1 VIVVVYYFSAAYEG
15 KKEMDEQ
22 SFFTDVLSSFYR
34 LSASRL
40 DSLNTSSLEDGRKVY
55 QMYRVEQP
63 LGPAQILFAYH
74 DDFVVG
80 PTLRWG
86 SNQPLEVW
94 LCHRAELLIYLAEQH
109 YPAPRVLLSQSGAL
123 IARYQQWNFLV
134 TTYID
139 GDVKVLSPENMFLL
153 GSALGQLH
161 NIELPSEEPIG
172 LSWWNDTYSIPHAIE
187 MLASSASSA
196 PLSQRSL
203 CENMQ
208 KTLHVVEQG
217 LRDLPEVIIH
227 GDCWAP
233 NGIRTGEQSVV
244 LIDWECAGRGAAIL
258 DLGVLLLRCQYDQY
272 GNIPEEID
280 TQHIASVVAGYAQWR
295 HPSPQELDMLLEAI
309 RFGIVWGGAWIASRA
324 TKEGW
329 TPRIERLLAR
339 IQRGYDL
346 AAPVARCAR
355 TSFAQLSSD
364 IR

>member
-1 VIVVVYYFSAAYEG
+1 
-15 KKEMDEQ
+15 
-22 SFFTDVLSSFYR
+22 
-34 LSASRL
+34 
-40 DSLNTSSLEDGRKVY
+40 
-55 QMYRVEQP
+55 MYRVEQP

-80 PTLRWG
+80 PTFRWG
-86 SNQPLEVW
+86 SNQPLEAW
-94 LCHRAELLIYLAEQH
+94 LRRRAELLTYLAEQH

-123 IARYQQWNFLV
+123 IASSQQWNFLV
-134 TTYID
+134 TTYVD
-139 GDVKVLSPENMFLL
+139 GEASVLSPENTFLL

-161 NIELPSEEPIG
+161 GIELPTEESLG
-172 LSWWNDTYSIPHAIE
+172 FSWWNDTYSIPQALE
-187 MLASSASSA
+187 TFTSSASSA
-196 PLSQRSL
+196 PLAQRFL

-208 KTLHVVEQG
+208 KTLHVVQQR

-258 DLGVLLLRCQYDQY
+258 DLGVLLLRCQYDQF

-309 RFGIVWGGAWIASRA
+309 RFGIIWGGAWIASRA

-329 TPRIERLLAR
+329 TPRIERLLTR

-346 AAPVARCAR
+346 AEPVAHFAR
-355 TSFAQLSSD
+355 TSFAQLSSNAK
-364 IR
+364 